1 MSSNLYKAGWVVVQQ
16 DEKRVID
23 NNSRLEEKLNARV
36 NVVATA
42 YEEEVPYE
50 EDGFSDGLFAQQ
62 VDALLDAEG
71 SGNVIKGET
80 ARERDELL
88 LEIEAAKEEL
98 AQLRMQADSMI
109 ADAKSE
115 IGAMQMK
122 AYEEAKNQGYQEGE
136 RLGREGA
143 EAAKAQYLQKK
154 KELEQEYQRKCD
166 EIEPE
171 FIDAITGIYE
181 HIFKVDLSRYKGIVV
196 NLLENVLQKTEGN
209 RNFMIHVSKV
219 DYENVMA
226 SRDRLRAEAGGG
238 TSLEIIEDITLKKT
252 QCYIE
257 TESGIFDCGLD
268 TQLNELGRKLKL
280 LSYEK

>member
-23 NNSRLEEKLNARV
+23 NNSRLEEKLSAVV
-36 NVVATA
+36 NTMPAA
-42 YEEEVPYE
+42 YEEESYGE
-50 EDGFSDGLFAQQ
+50 EEGFTDGLFAQQ
-62 VDALLDAEG
+62 VDALLAPEG
-71 SGNVIKGET
+71 GETVIKGEA
-80 ARERDELL
+80 AREREELL

-136 RLGREGA
+136 RIGREGA

-226 SRDRLRAEAGGG
+226 SRERLRAEAGGG

>member
-23 NNSRLEEKLNARV
+23 NNSRLEEKLSAVV
-36 NVVATA
+36 NTMPAA
-42 YEEEVPYE
+42 YEEESYGE
-50 EDGFSDGLFAQQ
+50 EEGFTDGLFAQQ
-62 VDALLDAEG
+62 VDALLAPEG
-71 SGNVIKGET
+71 EETVIKGEA
-80 ARERDELL
+80 AREREELL

-136 RLGREGA
+136 RIGREGA

-226 SRDRLRAEAGGG
+226 SRERLRAEAGGG

>member
-23 NNSRLEEKLNARV
+23 NNSRLEEKLSAVINTMPV
-36 NVVATA
+36 A
-42 YEEEVPYE
+42 YEEENYGE
-50 EDGFSDGLFAQQ
+50 EEGFTDGLFAQQ
-62 VDALLDAEG
+62 VDALLAPEG
-71 SGNVIKGET
+71 GETVIKGEA
-80 ARERDELL
+80 AREREELL